1 MLFGR
6 DVFGKQSLCYR
17 ISGNTIEVKRI
28 PGQISAGWREIPQ
41 GVVVVIRHEEIARN
55 GISFNDEVKKLHL
68 QFTFKDLWAADCYV
82 FYFIKNEAVTLFTE
96 RLENSLEH
104 VQTFQIPGCEDLFK
118 INTEILPVEELK
130 ESEEEYVGQFI
141 DLFRTVM
148 TRRYLPPPHGNVPL
162 MFLFSGGVDSL
173 FVTMTAASLADENQE
188 FVLVNV
194 SFSEDG
200 NDFEIAPDRGRGVS
214 AYNFLKEK
222 FPERIFHFLRVNVT
236 KEELQL
242 ERTSS
247 IAKAIAP
254 GYSVL
259 DDSIGCVMWF
269 ACRARGIEDG
279 VEVR

>member
-6 DVFGKQSLCYR
+6 DAFGKQSLCYR

-41 GVVVVIRHEEIARN
+41 GVVVIIRHEEIARN
-55 GISFNDEVKKLHL
+55 GISFNDEIKKLHL
-68 QFTFKDLWAADCYV
+68 QFTFKDLWAADCFV
-82 FYFIKNEAVTLFTE
+82 FYFVKNEAVTLFTD
-96 RLENSLEH
+96 RLENSIEH
-104 VQTFQIPGCEDLFK
+104 VQAFQITECEDLFN
-118 INTEILPVEELK
+118 INTEILPNQEVKEL
-130 ESEEEYVGQFI
+130 EEEYVRQFI
-141 DLFRTVM
+141 TLFREVM
-148 TRRYLPPPHGNVPL
+148 TERYLPSSRDNVPL

-173 FVTMTAASLADENQE
+173 FVTMTAAAMADENQE

-200 NDFEIAPDRGRGVS
+200 NDFEIAPDRERGVT

-279 VEVR
+279 MEVR